1 MKKLLKIK
9 FVKFNYALVMQVLEM
24 SDNFS
29 DSEHI
34 KCYRNTIFCYNAS
47 GYTGEI
53 YIQKDNLV
61 NERYFG
67 KNNQRDEYLEKVIKW
82 ISEEQFAAGGNLEI
96 GKECEVSDNGVDWVK
111 RKLIAVLPENYSNR
125 YIAQVCDDKNKWT
138 YWIYARPIASC
149 VQPKID
155 GDVYTWEMEVSD
167 ER

>member
-1 MKKLLKIK
+1 MTKKLVIR
-9 FVKFNYALVMQVLEM
+9 FVKFERALAMQILEQVGVTKSTNHVWVSAQPQMVLGGAYLRGLDYERNNTPCVMVFLG
-24 SDNFS
+24 N
-29 DSEHI
+29 
-34 KCYRNTIFCYNAS
+34 
-47 GYTGEI
+47 
-53 YIQKDNLV
+53 
-61 NERYFG
+61 NE
-67 KNNQRDEYLEKVIKW
+67 RDEYLEKVIKW